1 MKKRKSNSFR
11 RNLNSVKRGVKSQ
24 AFQIR
29 NSLSEIEKTLNK
41 IASNEDIII
50 KTCKNC
56 SKYFIPIKNTE
67 KYCDNTYYQ
76 NETTCKTTGASSS
89 YSKKRNSVEGI
100 KLYRNNYQRRLMQAK
115 RSESE
120 QVKLAFEN
128 WKELAKSKI
137 KEFNANKISEEE
149 LLEWMKENKNI

>member
-1 MKKRKSNSFR
+1 MIADVKVWRAWYHMQLLLWYG
-11 RNLNSVKRGVKSQ
+11 RNDVIPIVST
-24 AFQIR
+24 A
-29 NSLSEIEKTLNK
+29 LSG
-41 IASNEDIII
+41 EDI
-50 KTCKNC
+50 
-56 SKYFIPIKNTE
+56 
-67 KYCDNTYYQ
+67 YQ
-76 NETTCKTTGASSS
+76 
-89 YSKKRNSVEGI
+89 KRNSVEGI

-149 LLEWMKENKNI
+149 YLNIL

>member
-1 MKKRKSNSFR
+1 MKP
-11 RNLNSVKRGVKSQ
+11 LVK
-24 AFQIR
+24 
-29 NSLSEIEKTLNK
+29 
-41 IASNEDIII
+41 
-50 KTCKNC
+50 
-56 SKYFIPIKNTE
+56 
-67 KYCDNTYYQ
+67 
-76 NETTCKTTGASSS
+76 
-89 YSKKRNSVEGI
+89 
-100 KLYRNNYQRRLMQAK
+100 QAK